1 MVSKRHKITNVPLF
15 KKIWDIIFFFG
26 TITFTQSRKK
36 IMSHIFLKSGTL
48 IVITKV
54 QYWFCLQVFFL
65 YILQSNQLEFTLPAV
80 KNVCRTDVAAIF
92 VVLTPVNDK
101 QHRVQQVLYFP
112 AVQYLV
118 KGAVLHKLSTLVI
131 VYDHDCTVLQVL
143 YCIEPDGV

>member
-1 MVSKRHKITNVPLF
+1 
-15 KKIWDIIFFFG
+15 
-26 TITFTQSRKK
+26 
-36 IMSHIFLKSGTL
+36 MSHIFLKSGTL

-65 YILQSNQLEFTLPAV
+65 YILQSNQVEFTLPAV